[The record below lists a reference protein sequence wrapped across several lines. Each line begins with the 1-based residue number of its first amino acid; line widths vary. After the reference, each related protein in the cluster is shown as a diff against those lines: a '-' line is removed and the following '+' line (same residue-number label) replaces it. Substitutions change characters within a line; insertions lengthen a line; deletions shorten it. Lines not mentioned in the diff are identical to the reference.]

1 MTNEQEILNI
11 LLIQGSAR
19 RGLSGGGV
27 VRQVAVRYPS
37 VQNAFARINISIV
50 IPSKQIRVASR
61 PTGSHQWFSSI

>member
-1 MTNEQEILNI
+1 MSTQNVSVCYNKSMITIVQEILNV

-27 VRQVAVRYPS
+27 VRQVAVMYPS

-50 IPSKQIRVASR
+50 IPSKQTV
-61 PTGSHQWFSSI
+61 